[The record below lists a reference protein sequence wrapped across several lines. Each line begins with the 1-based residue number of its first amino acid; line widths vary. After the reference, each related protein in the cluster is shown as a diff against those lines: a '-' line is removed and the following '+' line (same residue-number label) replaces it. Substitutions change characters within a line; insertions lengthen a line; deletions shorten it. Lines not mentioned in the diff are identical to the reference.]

1 MEYPMAVRS
10 LVQSGLKFATF
21 AFGAALTVTGALAQ
35 DVITLQLDR
44 ATVIRAPAKT
54 TTMVVGNPAIADVSV
69 QKNGVIVLTAKS
81 YGETNLLALD
91 SEGQLVSES
100 WLKVQASNRGNM
112 IITRGVERE
121 THSCSP
127 ACVPTMTLGD
137 NQKYFSEA
145 GGQQGVRNSNAAS
158 TANTPTAAANR

>member
-1 MEYPMAVRS
+1 MEYPMTMRNFTKVKVASAFTVA
-10 LVQSGLKFATF
+10 LLATS
-21 AFGAALTVTGALAQ
+21 VSAQ
-35 DVITLQLDR
+35 EVINLQLDR

-100 WLKVQASNRGNM
+100 WLKVQASTRDNM
-112 IITRGVERE
+112 VITRGVERE
-121 THSCSP
+121 TYSCSP
-127 ACVPTMTLGD
+127 TCVPTMTLGD
-137 NQKYFSEA
+137 SQKFF
-145 GGQQGVRNSNAAS
+145 
-158 TANTPTAAANR
+158 ANTSGQAGARNGSAAAATNK